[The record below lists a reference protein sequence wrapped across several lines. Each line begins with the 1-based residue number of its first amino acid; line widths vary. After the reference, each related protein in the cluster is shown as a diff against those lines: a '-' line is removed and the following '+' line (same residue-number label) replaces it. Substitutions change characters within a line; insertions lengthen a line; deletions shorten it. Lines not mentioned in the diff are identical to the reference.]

1 MAAKRS
7 SALVRFVYARCG
19 AKGGEACAALGARR
33 PTNFS
38 ELRAAVQDSWP
49 AILGSE
55 GVLPSALLAPLPDLI
70 QLADLCGH
78 RQVAVRLPKARL
90 SFLGV
95 RSSFLEDPKERTF
108 GDVRK
113 GKAPYEDAELAVLKD
128 VIQELTTSQAAR
140 RYAASVPLDR
150 DLPELAALAE
160 PLRSHWAKLLEVL
173 GPEVPNTPVMYLGSG
188 EQRTP
193 LHCDPTE
200 NITIVVQ
207 GSKLFRLF
215 PPAAAP
221 YLRPLGGW
229 LPAAACW
236 LSGVV
241 PAVYSAADAFQPL
254 PGPKPLDV
262 QLQAGQGLYLP
273 AGWWHAVVG
282 SQEPNMAIVFGYAP
296 HESKGA
302 RYFQSWLHPFLG
314 KMAS

>member
-207 GSKLFRLF
+207 AAGGGLLAQRRCACGLLSRGRLST
-215 PPAAAP
+215 PSRAQAAGRAAASRAGP
-221 YLRPLGGW
+221 VSAGGLVARGGGLTGAQHGHRLRL
-229 LPAAACW
+229 C
-236 LSGVV
+236 
-241 PAVYSAADAFQPL
+241 
-254 PGPKPLDV
+254 
-262 QLQAGQGLYLP
+262 
-273 AGWWHAVVG
+273 
-282 SQEPNMAIVFGYAP
+282 AP
-296 HESKGA
+296 
-302 RYFQSWLHPFLG
+302 
-314 KMAS
+314 